1 MNLLIEVLGLAMD
14 ADPRAKGRNSG
25 RTKED
30 SQSENFGA
38 PRPSRPIPS
47 RGAKGWGRDVRGS
60 GAEEISRAALGL
72 LEGWVRRDAGGE
84 ACEGCDGAAER
95 APVLGSG
102 VCQRFVCFSAR
113 VAACVGVFVCMHACM
128 HMATKNCHADVGLDV
143 CMTRARKPDA
153 RAELSAQSVYRL
165 MFICGLRCDHDDK
178 DSGQRA
184 HAVDF
189 VSRLSALG
197 IAVVDGLL
205 AKGQR
210 GAATRTIAL
219 LNLWH
224 RFPCQGLIDLFLA
237 SEDWEAAVEACEEGG
252 SAEEREGLVERLVA
266 ESKFKHALRL
276 CQNPCVRAAVQANT
290 RHAYTK
296 FSIAKLVVKSQ
307 VQMALQLAGGDTGY
321 QVDVVQGLI
330 GLGRLGEAMELRER
344 LGLQQLVEQV
354 DASQV
359 EQQNRALARG
369 QLGLPGHMPCD
380 TIIFVDCRAAL
391 SHAAAR
397 IREGLLLPAQ
407 TRNGSGGT
415 AAWVEGAVSSVD
427 VVGLDVE
434 WKPACSRMEQENPAS
449 ILQVAWRAGLII
461 FDLLWMRRALLT
473 AAGPRGS
480 GGEGGGGEG
489 GGGEGAGDTLQMT
502 DVIQEVLTSESVLK
516 LGFDFRNDVAKLR
529 ASFPECTCFDRVY
542 PMLDIASWSRGINGS
557 GGNSL
562 RQTVLAC
569 LGRTL
574 DKRCQVSDWERR
586 PLSAQQ
592 LEYAA
597 LDAYVLCQV
606 FDSFPASS
614 PARFQNGKWT
624 SLVHAIDACEPPASK
639 SGKAAAKGEGGARL
653 PGPGD
658 HGRTDSRPDM
668 CSAAAAG
675 RCDDELRL
683 RGPKNVQDWLGVL
696 SPQGGGDGWIVGRM
710 LAAPEDSG
718 VGVVE
723 CKSSQDAA
731 AAFGLSVERV
741 GKVLAFAVGAG
752 QFVAVVTRGAQRL
765 ASAKLASVFKCS
777 RRRVRPATAGECA
790 AVFGFVASEIPP
802 GAFAQPSS
810 VCVVMDPGLWPAGTA
825 APDRAP
831 DANAQGGC
839 REEDGCGSAALRD
852 LAAMAAL
859 GGDAA
864 GQASQLLFRTGRAW
878 VGVMLTPSEVLACH
892 RAHGHQVRVAD
903 VLEPPPAAA
912 GAAPDPCTRASEPW
926 AAAPSRAGGGAAESA
941 AVGGGATGTGPC
953 GIRAG
958 AVGTRDASGGEAQ
971 LLSLLTSS
979 TLDGVLPSGPDAA
992 RMARAAAV
1000 AAANW
1005 LAGDADKGVARG
1017 QQQQR
1022 RRQAEA
1028 KQSGPADRQELTA
1041 AAGKSQALSDLVPFG
1056 EACDAEGKGLRA
1068 VLREDSQ
1075 ESDGLGEPSAAAAV
1089 LDGQAAAEAAQLLLS
1104 GVGGIG
1110 SKTATIQSQDQLKHH
1125 FPEAVVGVKVSL
1137 GNAIGA

>member
-1 MNLLIEVLGLAMD
+1 M
-14 ADPRAKGRNSG
+14 
-25 RTKED
+25 
-30 SQSENFGA
+30 
-38 PRPSRPIPS
+38 
-47 RGAKGWGRDVRGS
+47 
-60 GAEEISRAALGL
+60 
-72 LEGWVRRDAGGE
+72 
-84 ACEGCDGAAER
+84 
-95 APVLGSG
+95 
-102 VCQRFVCFSAR
+102 SAR
-113 VAACVGVFVCMHACM
+113 VTACACVHACV
-128 HMATKNCHADVGLDV
+128 HEYAHKDIVTLTSVVEGLAAKCLDV
-143 CMTRARKPDA
+143 CMTCARKLDA
-153 RAELSAQSVYRL
+153 RAELSAQSMYRL
-165 MFICGLRCDHDDK
+165 MFICGLKCDHDDK

-189 VSRLSALG
+189 VNRLSALG
-197 IAVVDGLL
+197 IAVVDRLL

-219 LNLWH
+219 LNLWR

-237 SEDWEAAVEACEEGG
+237 SEDWEAAVEACEEGA

-276 CQNPCVRAAVQANT
+276 CQSPCVRATVQAET

-321 QVDVVQGLI
+321 QVDVVQELI
-330 GLGRLGEAMELRER
+330 SLGRSGEAMELRER
-344 LGLQQLVEQV
+344 LGLQQFVEQV

-369 QLGLPGHMPCD
+369 QLSLPSHMPCD

-391 SHAAAR
+391 SRAAAR

-407 TRNGSGGT
+407 TRNGSGGM
-415 AAWVEGAVSSVD
+415 AAWEEGTVSSVD

-434 WKPACSRMEQENPAS
+434 WKPTSSRMQQENPAS
-449 ILQVAWRAGLII
+449 ILQVAWRAGLVI
-461 FDLLWMRRALLT
+461 FDLLWMRRAFLT
-473 AAGPRGS
+473 AAGQRGS

-489 GGGEGAGDTLQMT
+489 AEDTLQMT
-502 DVIQEVLTSESVLK
+502 DVIQELLTSASVLK
-516 LGFDFRNDVAKLR
+516 LGFDFKNDVAKLR
-529 ASFPECTCFDRVY
+529 ASYPECKCFDRVY

-562 RQTVLAC
+562 RQTVQAC
-569 LGRTL
+569 LGWTL
-574 DKRCQVSDWERR
+574 DKRCQVSDWELR

-624 SLVHAIDACEPPASK
+624 SLVHAIDACRTPATK
-639 SGKAAAKGEGGARL
+639 SGKAAAKGEGRAQV
-653 PGPGD
+653 PGRGD
-658 HGRTDSRPDM
+658 HHRTDCGRDV
-668 CSAAAAG
+668 CNAAAAG
-675 RCDDELRL
+675 HSDELR
-683 RGPKNVQDWLGVL
+683 GPENVQNWLGVL
-696 SPQGGGDGWIVGRM
+696 SPHAGGDGWIGGRM
-710 LAAPEDSG
+710 LEAHDQSG
-718 VGVVE
+718 VGSVE

-731 AAFGLSVERV
+731 AAFGLSLERV

-765 ASAKLASVFKCS
+765 ASAKLAAVFKCS
-777 RRRVRPATAGECA
+777 RRKVRPATAGECA

-810 VCVVMDPGLWPAGTA
+810 VCVVMDPALWPAGTA
-825 APDRAP
+825 APDSAQ

-839 REEDGCGSAALRD
+839 REEDGCGSSAALRD
-852 LAAMAAL
+852 LAALAAL

-892 RAHGHQVRVAD
+892 RAHGHEVLVAD
-903 VLEPPPAAA
+903 VFEPPPAAT
-912 GAAPDPCTRASEPW
+912 GAAPDPCTRASEAC
-926 AAAPSRAGGGAAESA
+926 AARPPCAGGGAAASA
-941 AVGGGATGTGPC
+941 AVGGVRTGAGPS

-958 AVGTRDASGGEAQ
+958 AVGKRDGSGLEAQ

-992 RMARAAAV
+992 RMARAAA
-1000 AAANW
+1000 AAAAKW
-1005 LAGDADKGVARG
+1005 LSGAGDK
-1017 QQQQR
+1017 
-1022 RRQAEA
+1022 
-1028 KQSGPADRQELTA
+1028 QELTA
-1041 AAGKSQALSDLVPFG
+1041 VGTGESQALSDLVPFG
-1056 EACDAEGKGLRA
+1056 EACDAEGKGVRA
-1068 VLREDSQ
+1068 VLREDTNQSG
-1075 ESDGLGEPSAAAAV
+1075 GLGEVPAAAV

-1110 SKTATIQSQDQLKHH
+1110 SKTATIQSQDVLKRR
-1125 FPEAVVGVKVSL
+1125 FPEAAVGVTVSP
-1137 GNAIGA
+1137 GFRV